1 MGKEDDAIGGRGDFR
16 SDAALVG
23 IDDASQ
29 RLLLLHLGSRP
40 LQAIEDAGLRRA
52 DGAEAGLVDDLGV
65 EIGDADNGLAGET
78 DALGE
83 AEDRA
88 DHLRRDGAFHPV
100 IHAAIEGVGLGL
112 PDLPVVVEQGGV
124 EGEWLAQGDIGHA
137 EQLGSL
143 GVFIAGAHE
152 ADVGHE
158 VAGDVEAGQLD
169 AVGIALDL
177 LEEGGGDALRG
188 LAPVVA
194 GEHAVDVC
202 PVHRPEAFLDVHGEG
217 VDGGDDEDLLVAV
230 ELPLLLQ
237 AGELAHELG
246 ADVLLLY
253 LIAPHGFHDG

>member
-1 MGKEDDAIGGRGDFR
+1 MGKEDDAIGGRDDFR

-29 RLLLLHLGSRP
+29 RLPLLHLGSRP

-124 EGEWLAQGDIGHA
+124 EGERLAQGDIGHA

-177 LEEGGGDALRG
+177 LGHGALRVAGEDAVHVEVEGGDAPG
-188 LAPVVA
+188 
-194 GEHAVDVC
+194 D
-202 PVHRPEAFLDVHGEG
+202 G
-217 VDGGDDEDLLVAV
+217 VDA
-230 ELPLLLQ
+230 
-237 AGELAHELG
+237 
-246 ADVLLLY
+246 
-253 LIAPHGFHDG
+253 